1 MGTEQ
6 SIIAFTD
13 AVDLHGVP
21 YVEPHYAAEQ
31 EVASF
36 TLEGVERKILLGHL
50 TPYLH
55 WMRKAGVSGHLPTI
69 PMSSLFWCPCCVTL
83 QLKVLTLWC
92 TCVT

>member
-21 YVEPHYAAEQ
+21 YVKPHYAAEQ

-36 TLEGVERKILLGHL
+36 RLEGVHAKYCWG
-50 TPYLH
+50 T
-55 WMRKAGVSGHLPTI
+55 
-69 PMSSLFWCPCCVTL
+69 
-83 QLKVLTLWC
+83 
-92 TCVT
+92 